1 MKEVK
6 ILEIVSRLNNGH
18 TRTVHA
24 ITSLDGTLTE
34 LCRLKSIPML
44 SITTAKESAPM
55 KVQDAIDYVLNCQTA
70 LVLDPNIMWIKTT
83 FSIENN
89 AA

>member
-1 MKEVK
+1 MEEVK
-6 ILEIVSRLNNGH
+6 VLEIVSRLNNGH

-24 ITSLDGTLTE
+24 IASLDDTMAD

-44 SITTAKESAPM
+44 SVTTAKESAPM
-55 KVQDAIDYVLNCQTA
+55 RVQDAINYVLNCQTA
-70 LVLDPNIMWIKTT
+70 LVLNPNIIWIKTT
-83 FSIENN
+83 ISIEND

>member
-34 LCRLKSIPML
+34 LCRLKNIPML

>member
-1 MKEVK
+1 MEEVK
-6 ILEIVSRLNNGH
+6 VLEIVARLNNGH

-24 ITSLDGTLTE
+24 IASLDGTMAD

-55 KVQDAIDYVLNCQTA
+55 RVQDAIEYVLNCQTA
-70 LVLDPNIMWIKTT
+70 LALDPNNLWIKTAVS
-83 FSIENN
+83 FESD